1 MNRCSF
7 GVAAIC
13 AAMVIGTA
21 GAQEFEEIVVTAQ
34 KREQSLQD
42 VPIAVS
48 AFGSSALEKAGVQD
62 LRDLMALS
70 PSLVLSSSASE
81 AAGTVARIRGVGTT
95 GDNAGLESSVAVF
108 IDGVYRNRNN
118 VGMSDLGEVERIEVL
133 RGPQGTLFGKNAS
146 AGLIH
151 VITKGPDFEEGY
163 GYVKGGVGDFSAYN
177 FGAGWTGP
185 IGNGDT
191 AAFRIDAGVRAR
203 DGFIEELNS
212 GEEYNDRDRYNVRAQ
227 LALAPNETFDARI
240 IADYSSREETC
251 CAAVTIVNGP
261 TGGII
266 GALGGSV
273 ITPADPFNRVTTT
286 NTNRGFQQ
294 DVDEYGISAELNF
307 EFETTSLTTITSYR
321 DWETNRSQDVDYTD
335 ADILY
340 RDTDGYVQGF
350 NTLTQEIRL
359 QGGSDT
365 FEWMVGGYYAD
376 EELTLS
382 DAVRVGDDYELF
394 ADFLLGGPGVF
405 GVLVPQLPPG
415 SVYPSGAGV
424 IEDSFQQDTTSL
436 AVFTHNT
443 FHIGDDFHLTV
454 GVRYTNEEKEL
465 NASLQANNP
474 ACLTALGNLQMGA
487 PIPPEA
493 LGLICLPFFS
503 PLVDGTYS
511 GERTD
516 NEVSGTINFAYDFA
530 DDWMGYFSY
539 GHGFKAGGFNVD
551 RAGLSNPLLGGVP
564 TSSDL
569 EFRKETVDSFEL
581 GVKGRAGATSIA
593 LAAFHSEF
601 EDFQL
606 NTFTGIAFIVENLG
620 EVETTGVELEIG
632 SPIGD
637 NWFYQGGVTYA
648 DARYG
653 DNIQSSN
660 PVLAGA
666 RLTNAP
672 LWVASSSLTYE
683 ADFGSDKLWFA
694 HVDGRYMSDY
704 NTGSDLDVEKIQGG
718 FGVVNFKFGFGA
730 ADDSW
735 QIEAFLQNAFDKD
748 YIQIAFDAPLQGSG
762 TGPGSTQQFNAFLA
776 EPRLWGVAARWG
788 F

>member
-1 MNRCSF
+1 MRKSLF
-7 GVAAIC
+7 GMIAVTAASLL
-13 AAMVIGTA
+13 GTA
-21 GAQEFEEIVVTAQ
+21 VAQEFEEIVVTAQ

-48 AFGSSALEKAGVQD
+48 AFGSAALEKAGVQD

-151 VITKGPDFEEGY
+151 VITKGPDFDESY
-163 GYVKGGVGDFSAYN
+163 GYVRGGVGEFSAYN
-177 FGAGWTGP
+177 FGVGWTGP
-185 IGNGDT
+185 VGES
-191 AAFRIDAGVRAR
+191 AAFRIDAATRAR
-203 DGFIEELNS
+203 DGFIEELTS

-227 LALAPNETFDARI
+227 LAFAPTDTFDARI

-251 CAAVTIVNGP
+251 CASVTIVNGP

-266 GALGGSV
+266 AALGGTV
-273 ITPADPFNRVTTT
+273 ITPANPFDRVTTT
-286 NTNRGFQQ
+286 NTNRGYQQ

-307 EFETTSLTTITSYR
+307 EFDNSSLTTITAYR
-321 DWETNRSQDVDYTD
+321 DWETMRSQDVDYTD

-340 RDTDGYVQGF
+340 RDPDGYIQGF
-350 NTLTQEIRL
+350 KTLSQEIRL
-359 QGGSDT
+359 SGGSDT
-365 FEWMVGGYYAD
+365 FDWMVGGYFAS
-376 EELTLS
+376 EELSLS
-382 DAVRVGDDYELF
+382 DAIRTGADYELF
-394 ADFLLGGPGVF
+394 ADFLLGGPGAF
-405 GVLVPQLPPG
+405 GLLVPQIPAG
-415 SVYPSGAGV
+415 SVYPNGAGV
-424 IEDSFQQDTTSL
+424 VQDTFEQDTTSL

-443 FHIGDDFHLTV
+443 LHIGDDFHLTF
-454 GVRYTNEEKEL
+454 GIRYTNEEKEL
-465 NASLQANNP
+465 DAGLQANNP
-474 ACLTALGNLQMGA
+474 ACLVALGNLQMGA
-487 PIPPEA
+487 PIPAAA
-493 LGLICLPFFS
+493 LGLICLPFFN
-503 PLVDGTYS
+503 PLLDGTYA
-511 GERTD
+511 GERSD
-516 NEVSGTINFAYDFA
+516 NEVSGTLNFAYDFS
-530 DDWMGYFSY
+530 DEWMGYFSY
-539 GHGFKAGGFNVD
+539 GHGFKAGGFNLD
-551 RAGLSNPLLGGVP
+551 RAGLGNPLLGAQP
-564 TSSDL
+564 SAADL
-569 EFRKETVDSFEL
+569 EFTKETVDSFEL
-581 GVKGRAGATSIA
+581 GLKGRLGATSLS
-593 LAAFHSEF
+593 LAAFRSEF

-606 NTFTGIAFIVENLG
+606 NTFNGISFIVENL
-620 EVETTGVELEIG
+620 EKVETTGVEMEL
-632 SPIGD
+632 SAPIGD

-653 DNIQSSN
+653 DNVQSSN
-660 PVLAGA
+660 PVLAGS

-672 LWVASSSLTYE
+672 LWVASSALTYE
-683 ADFGSDKLWFA
+683 SEFGDNKSWFA
-694 HVDGRYMSDY
+694 HVDGRYMSDF
-704 NTGSDLDVEKIQGG
+704 NTGSDLDVEKVQGS
-718 FGVVNFKFGFGA
+718 FTVVNLKFGFGA
-730 ADDSW
+730 ADESW

-776 EPRLWGVAARWG
+776 EPRVWGVAARWG